1 MEENMVKSEAT
12 EETNASESKEGEK
25 LFTQEQVNEI
35 IRKRLK
41 HQKES
46 SVSTPE
52 MDARAADLTK
62 RENRLNCR
70 EYLFDKGY
78 PVELLD
84 IIDTS
89 DVEAFKSKA
98 DTASRVYGSKQQE
111 AFVAPLASTE
121 PSMHNNIDSAFK
133 NAKHTPKKCPPRWE

>member
-1 MEENMVKSEAT
+1 MEENMVKNEVSEGTIAG
-12 EETNASESKEGEK
+12 ENKEGEK

-41 HQKES
+41 QQKEN

-52 MDARAADLTK
+52 NDARATELTK

-70 EYLFDKGY
+70 EYLLDKGY
-78 PVELLD
+78 PAELLD

-98 DTASRVYGSKQQE
+98 DKASQVYGSRQQDT
-111 AFVAPLASTE
+111 FVAPLASTE
-121 PSMHNNIDSAFK
+121 PTSY
-133 NAKHTPKKCPPRWE
+133 NAVGSVFENKKHTPKPYPPR